1 MSISQYSIVN
11 IRVIR
16 RVKERFQQ
24 QYRPS
29 NAINM
34 IANGF
39 FVVDKTVKVDVAA
52 PSSIQGDDA
61 GKYERMQN
69 PPPIWY
75 WRLYDGVMYL
85 TLHIQWLPQREA
97 VQYTVYSVHCALRT
111 TTNNVRCC
119 STRCTVLSTV
129 YYCHGTVQNTS
140 KSKRGSVYS
149 LIVLKQQQSLS
160 DNDWQLVRE
169 AVGNY
174 FFRNFSR

>member
-39 FVVDKTVKVDVAA
+39 FVVDKTVKVNVAA

-69 PPPIWY
+69 PPPI
-75 WRLYDGVMYL
+75 
-85 TLHIQWLPQREA
+85 
-97 VQYTVYSVHCALRT
+97 
-111 TTNNVRCC
+111 
-119 STRCTVLSTV
+119 
-129 YYCHGTVQNTS
+129 
-140 KSKRGSVYS
+140 
-149 LIVLKQQQSLS
+149 
-160 DNDWQLVRE
+160 
-169 AVGNY
+169 
-174 FFRNFSR
+174 